1 MQIRQPTPLTPI
13 TATYKDV
20 CGSNNPWTGAPNVN
34 AYGADAATY
43 NSYML
48 ALYDT
53 LPVMNDYNKLRL
65 QIVVTLTANA
75 PKYAAMYRAQTAA
88 AVITDITSNYNYTV
102 IDVREGADTDH
113 IGGTEI
119 RDKSGSITDSG
130 TGGADYSGDA
140 TDSKNTYDNATLRA
154 ISKTET
160 SNETT
165 TTHQNTTT
173 YNHLTDTKS
182 FNQRQNEH
190 EYGSTFTKTVSGYNR
205 TTPAEM
211 LKQYAD
217 FAANNNVFLEII
229 RDVVKDISCI
239 IYIPALPENDEEV

>member
-20 CGSNNPWTGAPNVN
+20 CGTNNPWTGAPNVN

-75 PKYAAMYRAQTAA
+75 AKYAAMYRAQTAA
-88 AVITDITSNYNYTV
+88 AGITDITSNYNYTV
-102 IDVREGADTDH
+102 TDVRTGSDTDH
-113 IGGTEI
+113 IGGTETSERNGTI
-119 RDKSGSITDSG
+119 SDSG
-130 TGGADYSGDA
+130 EGGAYTSGDA
-140 TDSKNTYDNATLRA
+140 TDSKNTYDNATLRP
-154 ISKTET
+154 INETET
-160 SNETT
+160 STETT

-173 YNHLTDTKS
+173 YDHLTDTTTY
-182 FNQRQNEH
+182 NQRQNEH
-190 EYGSTFTKTVSGYNR
+190 EFGSTFTKTVTGYNR
-205 TTPAEM
+205 MTPAEM

-229 RDVVKDISCI
+229 RDVVRDISCI
-239 IYIPALPENDEEV
+239 VYIPALPETQEEE